1 MREYNNELKI
11 IMSYVGER
19 TRTKQKNKSS
29 KQVKLQRKRK
39 HRPSTNDPNFK
50 KGARPRKCN
59 GINRN
64 GENNEQRTKVN
75 HKVNNN
81 AKGVSISKKG
91 ITIKIY

>member
-1 MREYNNELKI
+1 
-11 IMSYVGER
+11 MSYVGER
-19 TRTKQKNKSS
+19 TRTKQKNKST
-29 KQVKLQRKRK
+29 KPAVLQRKRK
-39 HRPSTNDPNFK
+39 HRPSTNNPIFK
-50 KGARPRKCN
+50 KGARPRQCN